1 MPEMLSNEEIAQLW
15 KESWQ
20 RSNPYAADEST
31 INLFARA
38 VESAVESAVEN
49 AMREPMTCGHV
60 TANWQRDDSGH
71 ECCLGCVEKRDAES
85 AVLRKAVEM
94 VREVG
99 ATYNALGEQVCSEVA
114 DFLKGRWKP

>member
-38 VESAVESAVEN
+38 VESAV
-49 AMREPMTCGHV
+49 
-60 TANWQRDDSGH
+60 
-71 ECCLGCVEKRDAES
+71 
-85 AVLRKAVEM
+85 LRKAVEM

>member
-1 MPEMLSNEEIAQLW
+1 MPEMLSNEEIEEVW
-15 KESWQ
+15 RES
-20 RSNPYAADEST
+20 SNGGFCNQIKID
-31 INLFARA
+31 FARA
-38 VESAVESAVEN
+38 V
-49 AMREPMTCGHV
+49 
-60 TANWQRDDSGH
+60 
-71 ECCLGCVEKRDAES
+71 ES